1 MAQQDG
7 TDPSHREDRGKCL
20 IGLSLNE
27 LRALAS
33 CQLAQKESDRLSEL
47 VTKNAESVLC
57 DEEVTELDE
66 LLAKADGLMLLKTRA
81 RYTLKRLQ
89 EGETAA

>member
-1 MAQQDG
+1 MAEQNG
-7 TDPSHREDRGKCL
+7 TDPSHTEDRGKCL
-20 IGLSLNE
+20 MGLSLNE

-33 CQLAQKESDRLSEL
+33 CQLAQRESDRLQDL
-47 VTKNAESVLC
+47 VTKNAESLLC
-57 DEEVTELDE
+57 EEEVSELDE

-89 EGETAA
+89 E